1 MRSRPI
7 LRADASVS
15 EIGLGCW
22 QIGGG
27 EWGNVDHETAL
38 DILSTAHQFGITMF
52 DTADIYGSG
61 RSESLI
67 GEFLKGAPKDSEK
80 PIFIATKLGRS
91 SKPGWPRNFT
101 LATMQSHAEGSLKRL
116 GVDRLDL
123 LQLHCIPED
132 ELRSGQ
138 VFDNLRQMQEQGMI
152 RAFGASVES
161 LTEAQLCLE
170 QEGIASLQ
178 IIFNIFR
185 QIPSR
190 EFFAEAAARDVALI
204 IRVPLASGLLSGRFN
219 KDTSFAPTDHRNF
232 NRDGQAFNV
241 GETFAGLPFELGIE
255 LVDEIR
261 PLVPGGMTMAQFAQR
276 WILDHPAVTTVITG
290 ATRPDQARRNAAS
303 SESPPLSDSIHSQ
316 LAALFDSRIQ
326 EFVRGP
332 E

>member
-1 MRSRPI
+1 
-7 LRADASVS
+7 
-15 EIGLGCW
+15 
-22 QIGGG
+22 
-27 EWGNVDHETAL
+27 
-38 DILSTAHQFGITMF
+38 MF

-101 LATMQSHAEGSLKRL
+101 LATMQSHAEGSLERL

-204 IRVPLASGLLSGRFN
+204 IRLPLASGLLSGRFN

-241 GETFAGLPFELGIE
+241 GETFAGLPFERGIE

-332 E
+332 V